1 MVHEMTPTGSERVSK
16 TRGFR
21 GSAGDV
27 PPSAAIGAHHGDP
40 GAEELLGLWA
50 TLDDA
55 QRADLLAVAPG
66 VGPGIGRCP
75 MLPGACVTG
84 GPRISSGRGGSVVL
98 SELQS
103 RDDRVTLRAKP
114 VLKFHPGYGCI
125 LMCDFSHQA
134 VPEMVKTRP
143 VVVIS
148 RKAANSQ
155 LCTVVPLSSTE
166 PDPKH
171 PWHAKMTR
179 EKMPTSLRGKECW
192 AKCDCVAT
200 VSFARLN
207 RNKTQTPP
215 NWGQS
220 LQ

>member
-1 MVHEMTPTGSERVSK
+1 M
-16 TRGFR
+16 
-21 GSAGDV
+21 
-27 PPSAAIGAHHGDP
+27 
-40 GAEELLGLWA
+40 
-50 TLDDA
+50 
-55 QRADLLAVAPG
+55 
-66 VGPGIGRCP
+66 
-75 MLPGACVTG
+75 
-84 GPRISSGRGGSVVL
+84 L

-103 RDDRVTLRAKP
+103 RDDRVPLRAKP

-179 EKMPTSLRGKECW
+179 EKMPASLRGKECW

-200 VSFARLN
+200 VSFARLD
-207 RNKTQTPP
+207 RIRHKHPQTGARVYSSPKLYQP
-215 NWGQS
+215 DLDAIREALLSYFGMAD
-220 LQ
+220 LIRVR